1 MNHWPLTNHL
11 PPASLNYC
19 YELWKRGGFSL
30 KLTAS
35 RKSKLGD
42 YSFDRR
48 TGAHVITLNRD
59 LNTYEFLLTYLH
71 EVAHYAVTVN
81 VGLKVKPHGQEWKAS
96 FSQIVQPMLE
106 QAVFPPEVSQL
117 LRKHLRSP
125 KASARSDIALSRALQ
140 KYDRFEEIPPVYLEA
155 LQPGDRFEFNDQV
168 FEKRADR
175 RTRVLCKLIPS
186 GRLYLI
192 SKAATVQFLSEGN
205 AALDQGAH

>member
-1 MNHWPLTNHL
+1 MNQWPLARHL
-11 PPASLNYC
+11 PAASLHYC
-19 YELWKRGGFSL
+19 YELWKRGRFSI

-48 TGAHVITLNRD
+48 TGDHVITLNRD
-59 LNTYEFLLTYLH
+59 LNAYEFLLTYLH

-81 VGLKVKPHGQEWKAS
+81 VGLNVKPHGPEWKAYLRRM
-96 FSQIVQPMLE
+96 VQPMLD
-106 QAVFPPEVSQL
+106 QDVFPSEVAQL

-140 KYDRFEEIPPVYLEA
+140 KYDSFEETPPVYLEA
-155 LQPGDRFEFNDQV
+155 LRPGDRFEFNNQV
-168 FEKRADR
+168 YEKREDR

-205 AALDQGAH
+205 AAVDQGAY